1 VSFKEGKSRRVLAR
15 VAAVAAAA
23 GLGVAA
29 LAGSASADVT
39 IQQYVALGDSYA
51 SGVGAGDYLA
61 DDGCYRSAN
70 AYASQSAT
78 ALGERLWFEACS
90 GAKVEDVVANQLGHL
105 YPVNTEHVTI
115 GVGGNDAGFSSVL
128 GACAGTDTALCEAA
142 VANARNIITT
152 SLPAELD
159 DLYTQVENKATSA
172 DIVVVGNPRLFNET
186 ACAGALAITP
196 AEQALLNDAADLL
209 AETTA
214 AVAAD
219 HGFDFADPRAAFDG
233 HGVCSADPWILGYT
247 GNVESFHPNAAGQD
261 AYTDVVLPLLDY

>member
-1 VSFKEGKSRRVLAR
+1 VSFKEGKSRRALAR
-15 VAAVAAAA
+15 VAAVAAVA
-23 GLGVAA
+23 GFGVTG
-29 LAGSASADVT
+29 LAGTASADVT

-70 AYASQSAT
+70 AYPSQAAP

-90 GAKVEDVVANQLGHL
+90 GAKIEDVVADQLGHL

-128 GACAGTDTALCEAA
+128 GACAGTDTAACQTA
-142 VANARNIITT
+142 VANARAIITD

-159 DLYTQVENKATSA
+159 DLYTQVETKAASA

-196 AEQALLNDAADLL
+196 EEQALLNDAADLL

-219 HGFDFADPRAAFDG
+219 HGFDFADPREAFTG

-261 AYTDVVLPLLDY
+261 AYTDVVLPLLD